1 MKGIEFFKRGTV
13 LFLVILLTL
22 QGTLVS
28 NASEIDFVQVPDE
41 NYQRAQQYVLIEGY
55 LREIGLSIEDILNTN
70 IDLTEIDPDDYNVP
84 NIVPLANIESTG
96 YESNI
101 FLQSKHFATNL
112 YGTNA
117 SNEEVIKTFLLYYV
131 DVHDVDRNA
140 GRVWGNLPIH
150 YYPEY
155 MTNEDDRVYNIVMHN
170 LGNGKLIDLFSNAAQ
185 AANSIPNVTAL
196 PNLLNKVENIEIGIE
211 NIKSL
216 VDIQSFGNSIYQ
228 GFLSHNGFENISD
241 PETFIQEVNTIID
254 SETTY
259 TQAEKDLLKN
269 YTTSILSMAFGALAG
284 IPGVGLIPIVGLYT
298 TSMLIFTSTIYDQ
311 AILNSLA
318 YTRNT
323 RLGFRYLNSIGM
335 Y

>member
-1 MKGIEFFKRGTV
+1 
-13 LFLVILLTL
+13 
-22 QGTLVS
+22 
-28 NASEIDFVQVPDE
+28 
-41 NYQRAQQYVLIEGY
+41 
-55 LREIGLSIEDILNTN
+55 
-70 IDLTEIDPDDYNVP
+70 
-84 NIVPLANIESTG
+84 
-96 YESNI
+96 
-101 FLQSKHFATNL
+101 
-112 YGTNA
+112 
-117 SNEEVIKTFLLYYV
+117 
-131 DVHDVDRNA
+131 
-140 GRVWGNLPIH
+140 
-150 YYPEY
+150 

-196 PNLLNKVENIEIGIE
+196 PNLLNKVENMEIGIE

-228 GFLSHNGFENISD
+228 GFQSHNGFENISD